1 MSPHPIHTTRQMRII
16 CIGAGASGLLFAYK
30 LQRSFE
36 KFSLVIYE
44 KNEEIGGTWY
54 ENRYPGCAC
63 DIPAHTYTW
72 SFEPKPDWSGVY
84 AGGKEIFDYFNNFS
98 NKYGLGQ
105 YVKLKHQ
112 VSGAQWN
119 PKNGGWDV
127 RIVDLIH
134 GDTVSDHC
142 DILINAAGILN
153 SWRWPA
159 IPGLDTFKNPLLH
172 SANWDNSVDLAGKH
186 VGLIGN
192 GPVVKRITTFVRGPT
207 WVSPAQGLEGRKY
220 SEEEKL
226 KFAKESLSLLKYR
239 KDIETSLNSQ
249 FAIFLSGSQTQI
261 DTRNHMVSQMEGKL
275 QIQYLKDRIIPKWS
289 VGCRRLTPGINYL
302 ESLCADNVDTIYGEI
317 SEITSRGC
325 VSEGK
330 EYPVDVLICATGF
343 DTSFKPRFPLI
354 GPGGINLQVEWAKEP
369 ASYMGIAAP
378 KFPNYLMFLGPN
390 SPIGNGP
397 VLTAIECQA
406 DYMLKMVNRWQT
418 EDIYT
423 FSPKVEAVA
432 DFIAFKDKFMEKT
445 VWHEECRSW
454 YKNNSVSGKVTALWP
469 GSTLHY
475 LEAMSDVRADDW
487 NLDYNTNR
495 FSWLGNGFSQTEV
508 DRTADWAYYVRESD
522 DSLFL
527 STEKKLKVINK
538 SGSRSGKG
546 GINLMVKT
554 QV

>member
-1 MSPHPIHTTRQMRII
+1 MGTYCLLLDFTSSTSTRNNP
-16 CIGAGASGLLFAYK
+16 AESSSGI
-30 LQRSFE
+30 Q
-36 KFSLVIYE
+36 
-44 KNEEIGGTWY
+44 
-54 ENRYPGCAC
+54 
-63 DIPAHTYTW
+63 
-72 SFEPKPDWSGVY
+72 
-84 AGGKEIFDYFNNFS
+84 
-98 NKYGLGQ
+98 
-105 YVKLKHQ
+105 
-112 VSGAQWN
+112 
-119 PKNGGWDV
+119 
-127 RIVDLIH
+127 
-134 GDTVSDHC
+134 
-142 DILINAAGILN
+142 IL
-153 SWRWPA
+153 PA
-159 IPGLDTFKNPLLH
+159 IR
-172 SANWDNSVDLAGKH
+172 
-186 VGLIGN
+186 
-192 GPVVKRITTFVRGPT
+192 PVVKRITTFVRGPT

-397 VLTAIECQA
+397 VLTAIGKLMRPKLSQSRHQVDVSCRVSSRLHAQNGQSMA
-406 DYMLKMVNRWQT
+406 NRGHLHLLSQGGSCCRFHCLQGQIHG
-418 EDIYT
+418 EDR
-423 FSPKVEAVA
+423 VA
-432 DFIAFKDKFMEKT
+432 
-445 VWHEECRSW
+445 
-454 YKNNSVSGKVTALWP
+454 
-469 GSTLHY
+469 
-475 LEAMSDVRADDW
+475 
-487 NLDYNTNR
+487 
-495 FSWLGNGFSQTEV
+495 
-508 DRTADWAYYVRESD
+508 
-522 DSLFL
+522 
-527 STEKKLKVINK
+527 
-538 SGSRSGKG
+538 
-546 GINLMVKT
+546 
-554 QV
+554 